1 MNFLTNPPPQY
12 IVVSPIDW
20 EMKDRF
26 VYHNKDLKTETSSQ
40 TVFFEKGE
48 CLLSAMKTNLS
59 TG

>member
-48 CLLSAMKTNLS
+48 CLLSAIYL
-59 TG
+59 